1 MTDLEDFAHWITGGS
16 PEGWPVGQRVVFY
29 GVTAPDEMSL
39 EEFAEEYKNFI
50 LKKYGR
56 NEK

>member
-1 MTDLEDFAHWITGGS
+1 MTDLDDFANYITGGS
-16 PEGWPVGQRVVFY
+16 IPDYPSGQKVVFY
-29 GVTAPDEMSL
+29 GAIAPEVLTL
-39 EEFAEEYKNFI
+39 EEFAEEYKKFI